1 MIETN
6 YETTVQRNGVAYAGR
21 VSYPTE
27 IESISPELERGDF
40 LGSSARLLIDPVRVA
55 PTRGWLKLGL
65 AFAFAF
71 LVSSLSYAQS
81 KVTNEINITH
91 TGIFGQKPVPVSL
104 QGFSGE
110 VEEVLKFDL
119 YVQGF
124 TFVAPDAAQYVIN
137 GTGGG
142 AVAGSLT
149 DKFANKMLLSRS
161 YNGASL
167 RREAHAFADDI
178 VSAVRNTK
186 PICGTKIAFKSQSP
200 GGSGE
205 IYVSD
210 FDGFDARAVTSD
222 SAIVAKPAWWPGRMA
237 LFYTSYARG
246 EPDIFYHSLS
256 SGQRR
261 VIAGYSGLNT
271 SAAVSPDGS
280 KVAMILSKAGSP
292 NVWVCNTDG
301 TGLRR
306 VTKGI
311 EDSSPCWSPD
321 GEWICFAAK
330 INSRRVLAKVPSGGG
345 EVQRIPTTGV
355 ANPTEPDWS
364 PDGKW
369 IAFTSQMGSFSI
381 CVMAADGSV
390 PPQPIV
396 SGQNPSWSA
405 NSRTLVYNHGPDG
418 HQSLAVLD
426 VFTKQTRDCHRV
438 SGSNS
443 EPAWAR

>member
-1 MIETN
+1 MLVN
-6 YETTVQRNGVAYAGR
+6 KNDCSRYMKALLTVFF
-21 VSYPTE
+21 T
-27 IESISPELERGDF
+27 
-40 LGSSARLLIDPVRVA
+40 LITMSWSMADQA
-55 PTRGWLKLGL
+55 PILIPKPMQ
-65 AFAFAF
+65 
-71 LVSSLSYAQS
+71 V
-81 KVTNEINITH
+81 
-91 TGIFGQKPVPVSL
+91 FGQKPIPISL
-104 QGFSGE
+104 QGFTGE
-110 VEEVLKFDL
+110 GAEVLKFDL

-124 TFVAPDAAQYVIN
+124 TFVAPDAAQYIIN
-137 GTGGG
+137 GSDGS
-142 AVAGSLT
+142 AVSGTLT
-149 DKFANKMLLSRS
+149 DKFANKVLLSRS
-161 YNGASL
+161 YNGSGM
-167 RREAHAFADDI
+167 RRQAHAFADEI
-178 VSAVRNTK
+178 TTAIRNTK
-186 PICGTKIAFKSQSP
+186 PICSSKIAFKSQSSTGP
-200 GGSGE
+200 GE

-210 FDGFDARAVTSD
+210 FDGYNAQAVTSD
-222 SAIVAKPAWWPGRMA
+222 NTIVAKPAWWPGRLA
-237 LFYTSYARG
+237 LFYTSYARSN
-246 EPDIFYHSLS
+246 PDIFLHNLS

-280 KVAMILSKAGSP
+280 KLAMILSKAGSP
-292 NVWVCNTDG
+292 NVWTCNTDG
-301 TGLRR
+301 SDLKRITH
-306 VTKGI
+306 GI

-345 EVQRIPTTGV
+345 EVQRMPTSGV

-369 IAFTSQMGSFSI
+369 IAFTSQMGDFSI

-390 PPQPIV
+390 SPVILV

-426 VFTKQTRDCHRV
+426 VFTKQSRDCRRV
-438 SGSNS
+438 TGSNS